1 MKCAKEMF
9 EELGYKNI
17 RDNCNYIEYE
27 KAIDFAHL
35 VYTFYVGAHC
45 FEKSVFVD
53 KNFKE
58 IAPIYPNEVKA
69 INKQLEELGWLDE

>member
-1 MKCAKEMF
+1 MSAKEMF
-9 EELGYKNI
+9 EKLGYRTI
-17 RDNCNYIEYE
+17 CENCNYIKYE
-27 KAIDFAHL
+27 KIIDYCHFL
-35 VYTFYVGAHC
+35 YTFYVGAHC

-58 IAPIYPNEVKA
+58 IAPIFPNEVKV